1 MPPGATIPFG
11 LSNARASNIDVSWA
25 FQGHLW
31 AFRPKNSPPKGI
43 SEGFYLLS
51 MMNSAFGHLSL
62 RIAMARPLSFGEM
75 HT

>member
-1 MPPGATIPFG
+1 MPPGAMIPFG
-11 LSNARASNIDVSWA
+11 LANARASNIDVTS
-25 FQGHLW
+25 GLPGYLW
-31 AFRPKNSPPKGI
+31 AFRLKNSPPKGI